1 METTLKDAILKINF
15 NTKPGIMIPKGAKVE
30 IITDEMTNNYVMV
43 KYKGMYL
50 PVHKDALEEVE
61 S

>member
-1 METTLKDAILKINF
+1 MDAILKINF